1 MRMGGRRKPIG
12 IPYPWDLSM
21 REIKRGGGGLFVDI
35 GLKDVH
41 MMFDVERIGSLLY
54 NTFCSLTLR

>member
-1 MRMGGRRKPIG
+1 
-12 IPYPWDLSM
+12 M